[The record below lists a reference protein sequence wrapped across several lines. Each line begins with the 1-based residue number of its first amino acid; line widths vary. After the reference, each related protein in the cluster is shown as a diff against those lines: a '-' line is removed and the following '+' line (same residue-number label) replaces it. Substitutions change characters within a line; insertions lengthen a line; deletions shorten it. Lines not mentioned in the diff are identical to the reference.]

1 REVRFADGTV
11 WSAQD
16 LVDMALAATAESD
29 VIHGSGGADT
39 LVGLGG
45 DDWLIGKGGDDDLS
59 GGPGV
64 DSLEGGLGND
74 TYRFA
79 PGDGQDVI
87 IDAGGSADVLEFG
100 AGIAPGD
107 IRVRQS
113 SDGSALILLVGTA
126 GERVRIE
133 DALGQGRIETV
144 RFADGTIWG
153 MADLLARAASPLDDF
168 LFGDSGDNTLA
179 GGLGNDRLSGRGG
192 NDTYLFAAGDGQD
205 IIRDDAFSPADRLVI
220 SGYGE
225 SDIRFFRLGSGTDLL
240 VRFVGSSDQITI
252 VDGLAGNGRAIE
264 TIELLADGTVLGVAD
279 IAARLIAAGA
289 TDGDDTII
297 GTAGADDIRGGLGND
312 LLAGGAENDTYRY
325 ARGDG
330 DDRIDA
336 LGGGHS
342 QILLSGYNPADVVSA
357 LRAGPDSLDLVVTFA
372 DSGDRLTLIG
382 ALGSANGAPGS
393 LVLRFDNGTTWDRTA
408 MRARAIEDVSTDG
421 HDTIQGFDG
430 ADLIQ
435 LGAGN
440 DFASGGA
447 GADRYVFAPGSGHD
461 RIEDKGTAL
470 AEIDVVELA
479 GIASTEVTLG
489 RLYRGSDT
497 VIFGLAG
504 NAADSLTVIDALAG
518 NGLSIEEYRFADGV
532 IWTRANLLA
541 LLDNRAP
548 VAGEDGFFSVVT
560 GTDLTLLATDLLRND
575 FDADDDPLRIVSVD
589 GSPHGSALLDGDG
602 NIRFTAN
609 AGFTGPT
616 TIRYTITDDRNGFAV
631 GVINVAVRPVAQARD
646 DDGFTVAEDG
656 FLTIRVERLLSNDID
671 GDRMIVGQVFGA
683 QGGTVSLASNGDISF
698 TPSAN
703 YFGPASFVY
712 AANTPEGG
720 RAEAVVRITVTPVN
734 DAPVAMPDTGFFTD
748 EGRAFTLT
756 AAALLANDLDIDGDA
771 LSLVSVQS
779 SA

>member
-1 REVRFADGTV
+1 
-11 WSAQD
+11 
-16 LVDMALAATAESD
+16 
-29 VIHGSGGADT
+29 
-39 LVGLGG
+39 
-45 DDWLIGKGGDDDLS
+45 
-59 GGPGV
+59 
-64 DSLEGGLGND
+64 
-74 TYRFA
+74 
-79 PGDGQDVI
+79 
-87 IDAGGSADVLEFG
+87 
-100 AGIAPGD
+100 
-107 IRVRQS
+107 
-113 SDGSALILLVGTA
+113 
-126 GERVRIE
+126 
-133 DALGQGRIETV
+133 
-144 RFADGTIWG
+144 
-153 MADLLARAASPLDDF
+153 
-168 LFGDSGDNTLA
+168 
-179 GGLGNDRLSGRGG
+179 
-192 NDTYLFAAGDGQD
+192 
-205 IIRDDAFSPADRLVI
+205 
-220 SGYGE
+220 
-225 SDIRFFRLGSGTDLL
+225 
-240 VRFVGSSDQITI
+240 
-252 VDGLAGNGRAIE
+252 
-264 TIELLADGTVLGVAD
+264 
-279 IAARLIAAGA
+279 
-289 TDGDDTII
+289 
-297 GTAGADDIRGGLGND
+297 
-312 LLAGGAENDTYRY
+312 
-325 ARGDG
+325 
-330 DDRIDA
+330 
-336 LGGGHS
+336 
-342 QILLSGYNPADVVSA
+342 
-357 LRAGPDSLDLVVTFA
+357 
-372 DSGDRLTLIG
+372 
-382 ALGSANGAPGS
+382 
-393 LVLRFDNGTTWDRTA
+393 
-408 MRARAIEDVSTDG
+408 
-421 HDTIQGFDG
+421 
-430 ADLIQ
+430 
-435 LGAGN
+435 
-440 DFASGGA
+440 A

-734 DAPVAMPDTGFFTD
+734 GAPVAMPDTGFFTD

-779 SA
+779 SADLFVAINASGGVTVTPRDNFFGQASFGYTIADPSGATASSAVTVTVHPVNDAPIAVDDRFETTQSGDPIREDNPIIISRAQLIANDIDFDGDPLTLTGVRNAFGGKATLLDNQTVLFEPNADFFGEARFEYRIDDGQGGIDWGTATIVYQAVNDRPVARDDRYTDPALYILRGVQDTPLVIPILELLKNDYDVEGFAVTFQNATGGVNGDVVRVGDDLVFTPDPGYFGEATFGYSITDPEGDVDGGFVTLYFRPTSSAAPVAVADRIFVAEDIPTVIRLSTLLANDTDVDLDELQIIGWRPLNGLGDFFTFGPDAVGPLNGTLELNADGDLLFTPNIDATFSSGFVYLLTDNADGTVEGFVDIVILPSNDDPTAVEDTGFVT